1 MATNKKISELPEF
14 TAAQLADDDLIVM
27 VDVSDSTT
35 KKVQTSTFRATV
47 SGVSTLSADS
57 PLSVDAATGD
67 VTVSL
72 GTVAI
77 NKGGTGATDAATART
92 NLGLAIGTDVQ
103 AYDAG
108 LTDIAGLAVTDGNII
123 VGDGAN
129 WVAESGAT
137 ARTSLGLG
145 TIATQDAN
153 NVNITGGTI
162 SGISGIG
169 DVAGPASSTDNAI
182 ARFDGT
188 TGKLIQ
194 DSGVTVSDVGAVA
207 AGSLTLTTDLAV
219 ADGGTG
225 ASDAATA
232 RTNLGLGSI
241 STQSASNVSITG
253 GTITGITDLAVA
265 DGGTG
270 ASDAATART
279 NLGVT
284 VTNIS
289 DQANSSTGW
298 LDLPV
303 GTTAQRGSPTSGAVR
318 YNTDDSAFEGY
329 NGSAWGALG
338 GGNTTS
344 NGLWENNATIS
355 ANYTIT
361 TGNNAL
367 SAGPITVDSGV
378 TVTVPSGSTWT
389 VV

>member
-1 MATNKKISELPEF
+1 MATNKKISELTEF
-14 TAAQLADDDLIVM
+14 TAAQMADDDLIVM

-35 KKVQTSTFRATV
+35 KKVQASTFRATV

-67 VTVSL
+67 VTMSL

-92 NLGLAIGTDVQ
+92 NLGL
-103 AYDAG
+103 
-108 LTDIAGLAVTDGNII
+108 
-123 VGDGAN
+123 
-129 WVAESGAT
+129 
-137 ARTSLGLG
+137 G

-153 NVNITGGTI
+153 NVNITGGSITGITDLAVADGGTGASDAPTARTNLGLGSI
-162 SGISGIG
+162 STQS
-169 DVAGPASSTDNAI
+169 ASSVSI
-182 ARFDGT
+182 
-188 TGKLIQ
+188 TG
-194 DSGVTVSDVGAVA
+194 
-207 AGSLTLTTDLAV
+207 GSITGITDLAV

-289 DQANSSTGW
+289 DQSNSSTGW

-344 NGLWENNATIS
+344 KGLWENNATIS
-355 ANYTIT
+355 SDYTIT

>member
-361 TGNNAL
+361 SGNNAL
-367 SAGPITVDSGV
+367 SAGPITISSGV